1 MSDLRW
7 TDKVYLDNQ
16 GNIRSSDGCPTEQ
29 MTQDTINK
37 PPKTCI
43 HCLNSEPYVCD
54 IIWCTEWKKPT
65 HRLETCEKFRRMI

>member
-1 MSDLRW
+1 MDDL
-7 TDKVYLDNQ
+7 TKSYIDKIKIQAPNAQ
-16 GNIRSSDGCPTEQ
+16 EI
-29 MTQDTINK
+29 
-37 PPKTCI
+37 PKTCI